1 MKSMYINIY
10 FYIPT
15 LKDAYFYLSSLYRR
29 QKAIKKYK
37 LKFFEIKDTI
47 SSFKC
52 LFYIVLFARQQKR
65 IYNIQKKLRE
75 CFFLTL

>member
-1 MKSMYINIY
+1 MKSMYINTY

-29 QKAIKKYK
+29 QKAIEKKYK
-37 LKFFEIKDTI
+37 LKFFEINDTI

-65 IYNIQKKLRE
+65 IYIIQKNIE
-75 CFFLTL
+75 